1 MADPS
6 AASPLDSRPRRP
18 TLAQVRAVA
27 QPPEVLGRGS
37 AEHWTGDLYL
47 RRVSP
52 HLTRALIPTPVTANG
67 VTWLMMVAGWAAA
80 GALLIPGL
88 LGALL
93 GALLAQL
100 QMLLD
105 CSDGEVA
112 RWKGLSGPVGV
123 FLDKVGH
130 YTVEGAIALALG
142 WRAAGVVGGQE
153 TDPAAVWRY
162 AFLGALLAAG
172 LLLNKALNEMVH
184 ASRAAAGLDR
194 LPDTTQARA
203 VPAGSVLGVLRRAAR
218 LVPFHRMFHSIE
230 MTLVTLAVAVVGAL
244 AGAELEAARW
254 QVLVMAAVI
263 LPVTAGH
270 LAAILASPRLRREDA
285 R

>member
-6 AASPLDSRPRRP
+6 AATGPRPARP
-18 TLAQVRAVA
+18 SLAQVRAVA
-27 QPPEVLGRGS
+27 QPPEILARGN

-47 RRVSP
+47 RRLSP
-52 HLTRALIPTPVTANG
+52 HLTRLLIPTPVTANG

-80 GALLIPGL
+80 GALLVPGL
-88 LGALL
+88 WGALA

-112 RWKGLSGPVGV
+112 RWKGMSGPVGI

-142 WRAAGVVGGQE
+142 LRAAGVVGGQE
-153 TDPAAVWRY
+153 QDAATIWRY
-162 AFLGALLAAG
+162 AFLGAALAAG

-184 ASRAAAGLDR
+184 ASRAAAGMGR
-194 LPDTTQARA
+194 LPDTAEARA
-203 VPAGSVLGVLRRAAR
+203 VPATSLLGVLRRAAR
-218 LVPFHRMFHSIE
+218 LLPFHRIFHSIE
-230 MTLVTLAVAVVGAL
+230 MTLLTLVVAVLGAL
-244 AGAELEAARW
+244 AGDDLAAARW
-254 QVLVMAAVI
+254 QVLAMAVLI
-263 LPVTAGH
+263 VPVTLGH
-270 LAAILASPRLRREDA
+270 LAAILASPRLRAGAGR
-285 R
+285 